1 MKKRFVSAA
10 IVAAML
16 ATSLTA
22 CGGSSNGT
30 ESGSKSGSGKDT
42 VSIYVYGNDQEQAMY
57 QELFDKFEEESH
69 E

>member
-22 CGGSSNGT
+22 CGGSSNVNSLASTVFVPRNRVWFKIRLRKGY
-30 ESGSKSGSGKDT
+30 SKH
-42 VSIYVYGNDQEQAMY
+42 
-57 QELFDKFEEESH
+57 LCLW
-69 E
+69 